1 MRDYTQARKNM
12 VDCQLRTNKLVQ
24 NEIIDAFLKIPR
36 EKFVDPSLEEVA
48 YSDKEVLAGSG
59 RKLIQPML
67 LARMIQSFETKA
79 NDVVLDVGCSTGYS
93 SAIMA
98 DLVAT
103 VVALESDINLV
114 KRATDNFISLSIDNA
129 VTIEGPLLGGYAAQG
144 PYDVI
149 CVEGAIS
156 FVPDTLIEQLAEGGR
171 LGAVIGNGKNLGQV
185 VKIIKKKGH
194 VVKLNL
200 FNAYACKLPGFEKE
214 EEFKF

>member
-114 KRATDNFISLSIDNA
+114 KRATDNFITLSIDNA

-149 CVEGAIS
+149 CVAGAIS

-185 VKIIKKKGH
+185 VKIIKKNGH

-200 FNAYACKLPGFEKE
+200 FNAYACKLPGFETE